1 MLVVISSLISDD
13 VVVSFEKLN
22 QDNGETLAIRE
33 GQSLQLCVIVES
45 GVLSY
50 EELFSV
56 TPLLNNFEIICSSA
70 FENRSIADVITSKE
84 QEIENNI

>member
-56 TPLLNNFEIICSSA
+56 TPLLNNFGIICSST